1 MRFTVLGELRVI
13 SRSDIVLSRP
23 AHRRL
28 LSILLLEPGRALET
42 EVLIDRFWGDEPP
55 ETARAALQTYVSQL
69 RRLLGEGVIV
79 TSHSSY
85 QLDLRGHHLDSQV
98 FGALGSAARTALSA
112 GAWHEVL
119 SHAERALAL
128 WRGPAF
134 AELQLDAFA
143 LPEITRLEE
152 LRIGLVEMRAEALL
166 AVGRTEDALP
176 DLERFVVDYPLRERL
191 REHLMVARARLGRV
205 SEALETYHD
214 LRRELGDAGL
224 EPGPRLRELE
234 ERILQED
241 PILVPSRVRNNLPQ
255 RLTTFV
261 GRRMELDQ
269 LKQALTD
276 SRMVT
281 LTGVGGTGKTR
292 LAIELAQSVLTDHQD
307 GVYLVSFAALNDPG
321 LVATDAA
328 EAMGLRVERASAEE
342 TLRESLR
349 NRRVLVALDN
359 CEHLL
364 AACAHLTEVLL
375 QSGPGISV
383 LATSREALRV
393 PGEVTYAVPPLATPP
408 ADESSGERIGD
419 FDAMRLFADRA
430 ALVSRGF
437 VLSESNAGVVAD
449 ICRHLDGLPLAIELA
464 AACVRSLTPE
474 DIAAR
479 LEDRFR
485 LLRDGS
491 RTSPPRH
498 QTLHAA
504 IDWSYQLLTD
514 DERALFDRLS
524 VFAGGCTLDA
534 AEAICSGDGLE
545 RADILE
551 LLSRLVDKSLVVL
564 ELTPAGTGRYR
575 LLETIRQFAQD
586 HLGEAEMASIQRR
599 HRDWFSAVAQAAGT
613 HLDDSDQLALLDR
626 LHDDRDN
633 LQAALERSVR
643 DGGDQQAANLAEAL
657 GWYRVKQGHYR
668 QGVELMR
675 VALGH
680 LDPEAEPE
688 REAELRVR
696 LAGTR
701 YSMGDQG
708 ALADAE
714 RARSLVADAEPSAV
728 KVRALT
734 EFATLHLRIN
744 QRDADR
750 SISAAREAIVAA
762 RAIGDRFA
770 ESHAL
775 RELGVALSWAG
786 QVDEGVERLR
796 EALAMAR
803 ETGNPTAIL
812 GVYLRLYITLLDFA
826 QRQAEANALAD
837 EAIAWLDAGGERWA
851 GSAALL
857 SWFAM
862 GFQRSGDWARSEETL
877 ERCARYH
884 REGAV
889 QMSYLSLRALQDWMR
904 GNLDEAA
911 QKLGALVET
920 APPSRYF
927 RLLYPI
933 EAGIRAD
940 EGRIDAVRTTAER
953 HLTTEVGPME
963 ESTKAGT
970 LHALVRAEV
979 DAALDASGSDH
990 ADHLRRAQEAI
1001 DTIRDLIERFP
1012 PATLAGLQLEIADTY
1027 LLLCEAEVTRASD
1040 PQPHLW
1046 RALLDRPW
1054 YAYWRLYARCR
1065 LGESLL
1071 AASQGEEGSREL
1083 RLAWQQAS
1091 EMGAQILRDEIDAV
1105 ARRADVP
1112 LS

>member
-1 MRFTVLGELRVI
+1 M
-13 SRSDIVLSRP
+13 
-23 AHRRL
+23 
-28 LSILLLEPGRALET
+28 
-42 EVLIDRFWGDEPP
+42 P
-55 ETARAALQTYVSQL
+55 ETVAFLFSDLQGST
-69 RRLLGEGVIV
+69 RLLG
-79 TSHSSY
+79 
-85 QLDLRGHHLDSQV
+85 
-98 FGALGSAARTALSA
+98 ALGADAYAELLTTYRQAVEAAAAAEDGRVVDREGDGLFLSFPTAAAALRTAHRAQIAIWGLPRSDRVSVAARMGIHAGEALRHGEGWVGLSVHRAARIASAAH
-112 GAWHEVL
+112 GGQVL
-119 SHAERALAL
+119 VSEAARALAADEMPHGL
-128 WRGPAF
+128 GLRDLGR
-134 AELQLDAFA
+134 Q
-143 LPEITRLEE
+143 RLK
-152 LRIGLVEMRAEALL
+152 
-166 AVGRTEDALP
+166 
-176 DLERFVVDYPLRERL
+176 DLERDERIYQLLAPQLRTEFPPLRTLDATPNNLVQQPTSFVGRGDEL
-191 REHLMVARARLGRV
+191 AMVARLLAESRL
-205 SEALETYHD
+205 L
-214 LRRELGDAGL
+214 
-224 EPGPRLRELE
+224 
-234 ERILQED
+234 
-241 PILVPSRVRNNLPQ
+241 
-255 RLTTFV
+255 
-261 GRRMELDQ
+261 
-269 LKQALTD
+269 
-276 SRMVT
+276 T
-281 LTGVGGTGKTR
+281 LTGVGGVGKSR
-292 LAIELAQSVLTDHQD
+292 LALQAAADTLEDHHDGVWLVELAPLTDPGGVIGRVASVLSIREESDAGAGRRSLQD
-307 GVYLVSFAALNDPG
+307 RLIEHL
-321 LVATDAA
+321 
-328 EAMGLRVERASAEE
+328 EQ
-342 TLRESLR
+342 REL
-349 NRRVLVALDN
+349 LLILDN

-364 AACAHLTEVLL
+364 DEVGRLADLL
-375 QSGPGISV
+375 LRFCPRVRI
-383 LATSREALRV
+383 LATSREGLGIGGETAWRIPSLSLPDTEPASATAL
-393 PGEVTYAVPPLATPP
+393 TDAV
-408 ADESSGERIGD
+408 
-419 FDAMRLFADRA
+419 RLFVERA
-430 ALVSRGF
+430 RAMAPDFELTPATTPAVTR
-437 VLSESNAGVVAD
+437 
-449 ICRHLDGLPLAIELA
+449 ICHRLDGIPLAIELA
-464 AACVRSLTPE
+464 AARVRGLAVDELAT
-474 DIAAR
+474 R
-479 LEDRFR
+479 LDESFR
-485 LLRDGS
+485 LLTGGS
-491 RTSPPRH
+491 RTALPRQ
-498 QTLHAA
+498 QTLDAA
-504 IDWSYQLLTD
+504 IDWSYQLLSD
-514 DERALFDRLS
+514 AERTLLARLA
-524 VFAGGCTLDA
+524 VFSGGFTLETVEEVCAGGNVDETNVVD
-534 AEAICSGDGLE
+534 
-545 RADILE
+545 
-551 LLSRLVDKSLVVL
+551 LLLQLVDKSLVTPL
-564 ELTPAGTGRYR
+564 EGTSGPARYR

-599 HRDWFSAVAQAAGT
+599 HRDWFSAVAQAADT